1 MWSNKSKNS
10 AETPSLVTKIETKL
24 ERGRILT
31 PDGCQVLVGEH
42 ENLILVWRIYETLWN
57 NVVSKVAS
65 IWSNKSKTPIT

>member
-31 PDGCQVLVGEH
+31 PDGHQVLVGSG
-42 ENLILVWRIYETLWN
+42 ENLILIWKALGTLWN
-57 NVVSKVAS
+57 NTIQKINSA
-65 IWSNKSKTPIT
+65 WSNKTKTPIV